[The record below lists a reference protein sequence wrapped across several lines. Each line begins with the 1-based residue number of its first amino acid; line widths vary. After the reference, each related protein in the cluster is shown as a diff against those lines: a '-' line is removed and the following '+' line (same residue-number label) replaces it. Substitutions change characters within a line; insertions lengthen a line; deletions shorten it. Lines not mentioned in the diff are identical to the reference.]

1 MIYTRFG
8 TPVKLL
14 TCEVAKETSARGET
28 FNQLWVTAEQSEL
41 HPQGKPDDPTNAV
54 GRPILD
60 GKQFGAF
67 ELKADNGWGEILDAC
82 NALRSKV
89 ELDDFVTI

>member
-14 TCEVAKETSARGET
+14 TCEAVMETSRDGKHEYIQ
-28 FNQLWVTAEQSEL
+28 FYVTAEQSG
-41 HPQGKPDDPTNAV
+41 PSIGARPDDKTDRI

-60 GKQFGAF
+60 GKQFPTY
-67 ELKADNGWGEILDAC
+67 ELKADGGLGEILDAC
-82 NALRSKV
+82 KALMPDANP
-89 ELDDFVTI
+89 LMFA